1 MLASPRPP
9 AVLLPLAA
17 QVQPAPVRGLLAGR
31 GQELGHSG
39 GHTPHQGRAGQ
50 GKSSLDTACCLLG
63 IFRVF
68 MFHLKYDEALSTS

>member
-50 GKSSLDTACCLLG
+50 GKSSLDTACCLLA
-63 IFRVF
+63 IYPVF
-68 MFHLKYDEALSTS
+68 SCYISNTMKH